1 VALAFFEGKRL
12 LAAWCEM
19 RNGFRHFRS
28 DRIKALRVT
37 QARYPTRR
45 AVLANNWRREHN
57 IPEMR

>member
-28 DRIKALRVT
+28 DRITALNVT
-37 QARYPTRR
+37 DERYPTRR
-45 AVLANNWRREHN
+45 VILAKDWRREHN
-57 IPEMR
+57 IPEPR